1 MNGRPTKT
9 NQAVKNNRKK
19 SNSTKK
25 MIMKHIFKY
34 LMLGAVALLTHAC
47 NNESESDLLEPKVY
61 FENKTQMLSI
71 EGETMTVELSSRL
84 TTLSDSP
91 VEVTYAIAD
100 KSVVDEYNAKYGTS
114 YEMFD
119 ASHASLS
126 STSSTIAS
134 GDIYSEIISVEL
146 SNLSTVEEGKS
157 FILPVKVQSN
167 SVPTLPGTDMVFFF
181 ISKPVKITTVAK
193 FNSNYIKV
201 PFPAGTYFNSFT
213 YEALV
218 YISRFGSNNT
228 IMGTEGIMILRIG
241 DAGGGV
247 TPKDIIEVAGQQ
259 TYKVSDPVQTG
270 KWYHIALT
278 YDQPSGKS
286 AIYVNGSK
294 WAETG
299 WAIPGFDPNAD
310 VGFNIGKI
318 PGFQWGERPL
328 YGYMSEV
335 RVWSVARTET
345 QLKQNMLTV
354 DPKSPGLE
362 LYFKLNG
369 TDALAG
375 GYITDC
381 AKGLECTTNLSTFEE
396 LETPV
401 KIE

>member
-1 MNGRPTKT
+1 
-9 NQAVKNNRKK
+9 
-19 SNSTKK
+19 
-25 MIMKHIFKY
+25 MKHIFKY

-71 EGETMTVELSSRL
+71 EGETMSVELSARL
-84 TTLSDSP
+84 TTMSDSP
-91 VEVTYAIAD
+91 IEVTYTIAD

-119 ASHASLS
+119 PTHASLS
-126 STSSTIAS
+126 STSSTIES
-134 GDIYSEIISVEL
+134 GDIYSKIISVEL

-157 FILPVKVQSN
+157 FILPVKVQST

-181 ISKPVKITTVAK
+181 ISKPVKITKVAE
-193 FNSNYIKV
+193 FDSNYIKV

-218 YISRFGSNNT
+218 YIDWLENNNT

-259 TYKVSDPVQTG
+259 TYKVSDPVQEG

-299 WAIPGFDPNAD
+299 WAIPGFNPNAD
-310 VGFNIGKI
+310 QGFNIGMI
-318 PGFQWGERPL
+318 PGFKWGERPL
-328 YGYMSEV
+328 HGYMSEV

-345 QLKQNMLTV
+345 QLKQSMLAV
-354 DPKSPGLE
+354 DPNSTGLE

-369 TDALAG
+369 SDSQAG
-375 GYITDC
+375 GYITDSSS
-381 AKGLECTTNLSTFEE
+381 KKLECSTNIYTFKD
-396 LETPV
+396 LDTPI

>member
-1 MNGRPTKT
+1 
-9 NQAVKNNRKK
+9 
-19 SNSTKK
+19 
-25 MIMKHIFKY
+25 MKHIFNY
-34 LMLGAVALLTHAC
+34 LMLGAIALLTHAC

-369 TDALAG
+369 TDALTG

>member
-1 MNGRPTKT
+1 
-9 NQAVKNNRKK
+9 
-19 SNSTKK
+19 
-25 MIMKHIFKY
+25 MKHIFNY
-34 LMLGAVALLTHAC
+34 LMLGAIALLTHAC

-299 WAIPGFDPNAD
+299 WVIPGFDPNAD

-375 GYITDC
+375 RYITDC

>member
-1 MNGRPTKT
+1 
-9 NQAVKNNRKK
+9 
-19 SNSTKK
+19 
-25 MIMKHIFKY
+25 
-34 LMLGAVALLTHAC
+34 
-47 NNESESDLLEPKVY
+47 
-61 FENKTQMLSI
+61 
-71 EGETMTVELSSRL
+71 
-84 TTLSDSP
+84 
-91 VEVTYAIAD
+91 
-100 KSVVDEYNAKYGTS
+100 
-114 YEMFD
+114 
-119 ASHASLS
+119 
-126 STSSTIAS
+126 
-134 GDIYSEIISVEL
+134 
-146 SNLSTVEEGKS
+146 
-157 FILPVKVQSN
+157 
-167 SVPTLPGTDMVFFF
+167 
-181 ISKPVKITTVAK
+181 
-193 FNSNYIKV
+193 
-201 PFPAGTYFNSFT
+201 
-213 YEALV
+213 
-218 YISRFGSNNT
+218 
-228 IMGTEGIMILRIG
+228 MGTEGIMILRIG

>member
-1 MNGRPTKT
+1 
-9 NQAVKNNRKK
+9 
-19 SNSTKK
+19 

-71 EGETMTVELSSRL
+71 EGETMNVELSARL
-84 TTLSDSP
+84 TTMSDSP

-247 TPKDIIEVAGQQ
+247 TPEDIIEVAGQQ

>member
-1 MNGRPTKT
+1 
-9 NQAVKNNRKK
+9 
-19 SNSTKK
+19 
-25 MIMKHIFKY
+25 MKHIFKF
-34 LMLGAVALLTHAC
+34 LILGAVALLTHAC

-71 EGETMTVELSSRL
+71 EGESPTMDVELSARL
-84 TTLSDSP
+84 TSPSDSP
-91 VEVTYAIAD
+91 VEVSYSIAD

-114 YEMFD
+114 YELFD
-119 ASHASLS
+119 PTHASLS
-126 STSSTIAS
+126 SSSSIIES
-134 GDIYSEIISVEL
+134 GKIYSKIISVKL
-146 SNLSTVEEGKS
+146 DNLKTIKEGKT
-157 FILPVKVQSN
+157 FILPVKVESN
-167 SVPTLPGTDMVFFF
+167 SVPTLPGSSIVLFF
-181 ISKPVKITTVAK
+181 ISKPVEITKVAT
-193 FNSNYIKV
+193 FSSNFIKV

-218 YISRFGSNNT
+218 YINSLGSNNT

-259 TYKVSDPVQTG
+259 TYKVTDPVVEN

-278 YDQPSGKS
+278 YDQPSGKT

-294 WAETG
+294 WAESG

-310 VGFNIGKI
+310 RGFSIGKI

-345 QLKQNMLTV
+345 QLKQSMFAV
-354 DPKSPGLE
+354 DPNSPGLE
-362 LYFKLNG
+362 LYFKLDG
-369 TDALAG
+369 SDKQAG
-375 GYITDC
+375 GYITDSSS
-381 AKGLECTTNLSTFEE
+381 K
-396 LETPV
+396 
-401 KIE
+401 KIECSTNISNFKELDTPIKIE

>member
-1 MNGRPTKT
+1 
-9 NQAVKNNRKK
+9 
-19 SNSTKK
+19 
-25 MIMKHIFKY
+25 MKHIFKY

-71 EGETMTVELSSRL
+71 EGETMNVELSSRL

-119 ASHASLS
+119 VTHANLS

-134 GDIYSEIISVEL
+134 GDIYSKLISIEL

-157 FILPVKVQSN
+157 FILPVKVQST
-167 SVPTLPGTDMVFFF
+167 SVPTLPGTDIVLFF
-181 ISKPVKITTVAK
+181 ISKPVKITTVAS
-193 FNSNYIKV
+193 FRNEHIKV

-218 YISRFGSNNT
+218 YINHLNSNNT

-247 TPKDIIEVAGQQ
+247 TPKDIIEVAGRQG
-259 TYKVSDPVQTG
+259 YKVSEPVQTG
-270 KWYHIALT
+270 KWYHLALT
-278 YDQPSGKS
+278 FDQPSGKT

-294 WAETG
+294 WAESN
-299 WAIPGFDPNAD
+299 WSISGFDPNAD
-310 VGFNIGKI
+310 QGFNIAKI
-318 PGFQWGERPL
+318 PDFPWGERPFN
-328 YGYMSEV
+328 GYMSEV

-345 QLKQNMLTV
+345 QLKQSMLAV

-369 TDALAG
+369 TDAQAG

-381 AKGLECTTNLSTFEE
+381 AKGLECTTTLHEFKE

-401 KIE
+401 KVE

>member
-1 MNGRPTKT
+1 
-9 NQAVKNNRKK
+9 
-19 SNSTKK
+19 
-25 MIMKHIFKY
+25 MKHIFNY
-34 LMLGAVALLTHAC
+34 LMLGAIALLTHAC

-247 TPKDIIEVAGQQ
+247 TPEDIIEVAGQQ

-369 TDALAG
+369 TDAQAG

-401 KIE
+401 KVE

>member
-1 MNGRPTKT
+1 
-9 NQAVKNNRKK
+9 
-19 SNSTKK
+19 
-25 MIMKHIFKY
+25 MKHIFNY

>member
-1 MNGRPTKT
+1 MNGKLTKA

-146 SNLSTVEEGKS
+146 SNLSTIEEGKS

-369 TDALAG
+369 TDEQAG
-375 GYITDC
+375 GYIKDC
-381 AKGLECTTNLSTFEE
+381 VKGLECTTNLSIFEE

-401 KIE
+401 KVE

>member
-1 MNGRPTKT
+1 
-9 NQAVKNNRKK
+9 
-19 SNSTKK
+19 
-25 MIMKHIFKY
+25 MKHIFNY

-71 EGETMTVELSSRL
+71 ESETMTVELSSRL

-119 ASHASLS
+119 VTHANLS

>member
-1 MNGRPTKT
+1 
-9 NQAVKNNRKK
+9 
-19 SNSTKK
+19 
-25 MIMKHIFKY
+25 MKHIFNY
-34 LMLGAVALLTHAC
+34 LMLGAIALLTHAC

-71 EGETMTVELSSRL
+71 ESETMTVELSSRL

-119 ASHASLS
+119 VTHANLS

-134 GDIYSEIISVEL
+134 GDIYSEIISIEL
-146 SNLSTVEEGKS
+146 SNLSTIEEGKS
-157 FILPVKVQSN
+157 FILPVKVQST
-167 SVPTLPGTDMVFFF
+167 SVPTLPGTDIVLFF

-247 TPKDIIEVAGQQ
+247 TPEDIIEVAGQQ

-278 YDQPSGKS
+278 YDQPAGKS
-286 AIYVNGSK
+286 AIYVNGKK

-310 VGFNIGKI
+310 VGFNIGMI
-318 PGFQWGERPL
+318 PGFQWGTRPL
-328 YGYMSEV
+328 HGYMSEV

-354 DPKSPGLE
+354 DPSSPGLE

-381 AKGLECTTNLSTFEE
+381 AKQIECTTNISRFET
-396 LETPV
+396 LDTPV

>member
-1 MNGRPTKT
+1 
-9 NQAVKNNRKK
+9 
-19 SNSTKK
+19 
-25 MIMKHIFKY
+25 MKHIFNY

-71 EGETMTVELSSRL
+71 EGETMNVELSARL
-84 TTLSDSP
+84 TTMSDSP

>member
-1 MNGRPTKT
+1 
-9 NQAVKNNRKK
+9 
-19 SNSTKK
+19 
-25 MIMKHIFKY
+25 MKHIFNY
-34 LMLGAVALLTHAC
+34 LMLGAIALLTHAC

-218 YISRFGSNNT
+218 YIDWLGSNNT

>member
-1 MNGRPTKT
+1 
-9 NQAVKNNRKK
+9 
-19 SNSTKK
+19 
-25 MIMKHIFKY
+25 MKHIFNY
-34 LMLGAVALLTHAC
+34 LMLGAIALLTHAC

-318 PGFQWGERPL
+318 PRFQWGERPL

>member
-1 MNGRPTKT
+1 
-9 NQAVKNNRKK
+9 
-19 SNSTKK
+19 
-25 MIMKHIFKY
+25 MKHIFNY
-34 LMLGAVALLTHAC
+34 LMLGAIALLTHAC

>member
-1 MNGRPTKT
+1 
-9 NQAVKNNRKK
+9 
-19 SNSTKK
+19 
-25 MIMKHIFKY
+25 MKHIFKY
-34 LMLGAVALLTHAC
+34 LMLGAGALLTHAC

-71 EGETMTVELSSRL
+71 EGETMTIELSSRL

-218 YISRFGSNNT
+218 YIDWLGSNNT

-247 TPKDIIEVAGQQ
+247 TPRDIIEVAGQQ

-318 PGFQWGERPL
+318 PGFPWGERPL

-369 TDALAG
+369 TDEQAD

-401 KIE
+401 KVE

>member
-1 MNGRPTKT
+1 
-9 NQAVKNNRKK
+9 
-19 SNSTKK
+19 
-25 MIMKHIFKY
+25 MKHIFNY

-71 EGETMTVELSSRL
+71 ENETMTVELSSRL

-119 ASHASLS
+119 VTHANLS

-134 GDIYSEIISVEL
+134 GDIYSEIISIEL
-146 SNLSTVEEGKS
+146 SSLSTIEEGKS
-157 FILPVKVQSN
+157 FILPVKVQST
-167 SVPTLPGTDMVFFF
+167 SVPTLPGTDVVLFF

-193 FNSNYIKV
+193 FSGNYIKV

-218 YISRFGSNNT
+218 YISSFGSNNT

-247 TPKDIIEVAGQQ
+247 TPRDIIEVAGQQ
-259 TYKVSDPVQTG
+259 TYKVSEPVQTG

-278 YDQPSGKS
+278 YDQPAGKS
-286 AIYVNGSK
+286 AIYVNGKK

-310 VGFNIGKI
+310 VGFNIGMI

-345 QLKQNMLTV
+345 QLKQSMLAV

-362 LYFKLNG
+362 LYFKLNR
-369 TDALAG
+369 TDAQAG
-375 GYITDC
+375 GYITDSS
-381 AKGLECTTNLSTFEE
+381 KNKIECSTNIYTFTNLD
-396 LETPV
+396 TPI

>member
-1 MNGRPTKT
+1 
-9 NQAVKNNRKK
+9 
-19 SNSTKK
+19 
-25 MIMKHIFKY
+25 MKHIFNY
-34 LMLGAVALLTHAC
+34 LMLGAIALLTHAC

-71 EGETMTVELSSRL
+71 EGETMNVELSARL
-84 TTLSDSP
+84 TTMSDSP

-375 GYITDC
+375 RYITDC